1 MPTLLIAAASALLL
15 AALVTETTQRFWP
28 GSYLALLVITFIALF
43 LNGLFNAK
51 LKQSNSTTAPTNTNR
66 NQQDRKPRE
75 RDASQKRGQN
85 RTQGRSS
92 ERNPDQNSDR
102 NSDRNKNQSKRDD
115 DRGNKSRDN
124 RAEKRQEDK
133 RSGQDKPAQDA
144 SKERSQHAAENQVE
158 TAPRGPQETG
168 TVKWFNRSKGYGFII
183 RYNDEEVFVHQ
194 RSIVSE
200 GDDRQRPVLRDGQ
213 KVSFEVAH
221 LEKGAQAEV
230 VKGLH

>member
-51 LKQSNSTTAPTNTNR
+51 LKQSKSAPAPANTNR
-66 NQQDRKPRE
+66 NQQDRKSGD
-75 RDASQKRGQN
+75 RDTSQKRGQN
-85 RTQGRSS
+85 RAQGRSS
-92 ERNPDQNSDR
+92 ERDSSR
-102 NSDRNKNQSKRDD
+102 NSERTKNKPKRDD
-115 DRGNKSRDN
+115 DRNSNRRDS
-124 RAEKRQEDK
+124 RAEKPQEDK
-133 RSGQDKPAQDA
+133 RSRQDAPPKEA
-144 SKERSQHAAENQVE
+144 SKERSQQAPESQVE

-183 RYNDEEVFVHQ
+183 RDNDEEVFVHQ

-230 VKGLH
+230 VKGLD